1 VWPPA
6 SQAGVTDN
14 NHACL
19 MAHADELFAVLV
31 PHVGNIKGGVG
42 FALLSRLVNI
52 ARHGDATRRTDDD
65 TIRFAVTTFFAIAF
79 LQSTVDK
86 VVDRQ
91 GNLEY
96 LTGHFASSPLRDL
109 AQPMFWAIT
118 VLEAIPG
125 VLCGLGALRLLVGCG
140 PGLALWGLL
149 FSLIALL
156 CLFFGQ
162 RLAKDYGG
170 AMVITSYYA
179 VAVLA

>member
-1 VWPPA
+1 MYG
-6 SQAGVTDN
+6 S
-14 NHACL
+14 
-19 MAHADELFAVLV
+19 V
-31 PHVGNIKGGVG
+31 PLWCG
-42 FALLSRLVNI
+42 
-52 ARHGDATRRTDDD
+52 
-65 TIRFAVTTFFAIAF
+65 RFAVTTFFAIAF
-79 LQSTVDK
+79 LQSAADK
-86 VVDRQ
+86 VMDRQ

-140 PGLALWGLL
+140 TGLALWGLL

-170 AMVITSYYA
+170 AMVLTSYYA
-179 VAVLA
+179 VAILGLILLGMKHIP